1 MIKKMMARLYHRP
14 EAVRG
19 ANDGGAP
26 NTADLRG
33 YDENA
38 SDRVPSIQRSVS
50 RIKTAIGDSLLL
62 SGLLGNS
69 SVPSVPLFIHPLPL
83 PRLHAVDI
91 REMHANISPWKRLFS
106 TQMDYFPQRINKR
119 RARGES
125 MGIPETDHFR
135 GTESCCPQDRDPGP
149 GLLAFS
155 RSPDSGSLFYKRNSN
170 PQIGGH
176 A

>member
-1 MIKKMMARLYHRP
+1 MMAKLYHRT
-14 EAVRG
+14 EEIRG
-19 ANDGGAP
+19 ANGGCVLNAASPHGCDG
-26 NTADLRG
+26 NTRH
-33 YDENA
+33 
-38 SDRVPSIQRSVS
+38 RVPSLQTNVS
-50 RIKTAIGDSLLL
+50 RIKTELGDSLML

-69 SVPSVPLFIHPLPL
+69 SVPSIPLFIHPLPL

-91 REMHANISPWKRLFS
+91 REMHASNSPGKRLFS
-106 TQMDYFPQRINKR
+106 TQMDCSPQRINKR

-125 MGIPETDHFR
+125 MGIPETDHLS
-135 GTESCCPQDRDPGP
+135 GAESGCPQDRDPGP

-155 RSPDSGSLFYKRNSN
+155 RSPDSGPLFYKRNSN

>member
-1 MIKKMMARLYHRP
+1 MMAKLYHRT
-14 EAVRG
+14 EEIRG
-19 ANDGGAP
+19 ANGGCVLNAASLHGCDG
-26 NTADLRG
+26 NTRH
-33 YDENA
+33 
-38 SDRVPSIQRSVS
+38 RVPSLQTNVS
-50 RIKTAIGDSLLL
+50 HIKTELGDSLLH
-62 SGLLGNS
+62 SGLLENS
-69 SVPSVPLFIHPLPL
+69 SVPSIPLFIHPLPL

-91 REMHANISPWKRLFS
+91 REMHANNSPWKRLFS
-106 TQMDYFPQRINKR
+106 TQMDYSPQRINKR

-125 MGIPETDHFR
+125 MGIPETDHFS

-155 RSPDSGSLFYKRNSN
+155 RSPDSGPLFYKRNSN

>member
-1 MIKKMMARLYHRP
+1 MMARAYHRP
-14 EAVRG
+14 EAIRG
-19 ANDGGAP
+19 ASGGGVT

-33 YDENA
+33 CDHNA
-38 SDRVPSIQRSVS
+38 RHRVPSIQRSES
-50 RIKTAIGDSLLL
+50 LIKTELGDSLMYT
-62 SGLLGNS
+62 GLLDNS

-83 PRLHAVDI
+83 TRLHAVDI
-91 REMHANISPWKRLFS
+91 REMHASNSPWKRLFS
-106 TQMDYFPQRINKR
+106 TQMDYSPQRNNKS

-125 MGIPETDHFR
+125 MGIPETDHFS

-155 RSPDSGSLFYKRNSN
+155 RSPDSGPLFYKRNSN

>member
-1 MIKKMMARLYHRP
+1 MMAKLYHRT
-14 EAVRG
+14 EEIRG
-19 ANDGGAP
+19 ANGGCVLNAASLHACVD
-26 NTADLRG
+26 NTR
-33 YDENA
+33 
-38 SDRVPSIQRSVS
+38 DREPSIQRSES
-50 RIKTAIGDSLLL
+50 RIKTELCVSLLH
-62 SGLLGNS
+62 SGLLDNS
-69 SVPSVPLFIHPLPL
+69 SVSSIPLFIHPLPL

-91 REMHANISPWKRLFS
+91 REMHANNSPGKRLFS
-106 TQMDYFPQRINKR
+106 TQMDCSVQRINKR

-135 GTESCCPQDRDPGP
+135 GAESGCPQDRDPGP

-155 RSPDSGSLFYKRNSN
+155 RSPDSGPLFYKRNSN

>member
-1 MIKKMMARLYHRP
+1 MMARAYHRP
-14 EAVRG
+14 EAIRG
-19 ANDGGAP
+19 ASGGGVT

-33 YDENA
+33 CDHNA
-38 SDRVPSIQRSVS
+38 RHRVPSIQRSES
-50 RIKTAIGDSLLL
+50 RIKTELGDSLMY
-62 SGLLGNS
+62 SGLLDNS
-69 SVPSVPLFIHPLPL
+69 SVPSISLFIHPLPSN
-83 PRLHAVDI
+83 RLHAVDI
-91 REMHANISPWKRLFS
+91 REIHANNSPGKRLFS
-106 TQMDYFPQRINKR
+106 TQLDCSPQRNYKR

-135 GTESCCPQDRDPGP
+135 GAESGCPQDRDPGP

-155 RSPDSGSLFYKRNSN
+155 RSPDSGPLFYKRNSN

>member
-1 MIKKMMARLYHRP
+1 MEHL
-14 EAVRG
+14 
-19 ANDGGAP
+19 
-26 NTADLRG
+26 
-33 YDENA
+33 
-38 SDRVPSIQRSVS
+38 
-50 RIKTAIGDSLLL
+50 SLLTE
-62 SGLLGNS
+62 SGNTD
-69 SVPSVPLFIHPLPL
+69 SVPKGSISLNSQFFSYPLILFGMHS
-83 PRLHAVDI
+83 VDI
-91 REMHANISPWKRLFS
+91 RKCVLPEESKRLFS
-106 TQMDYFPQRINKR
+106 TQMDCSPQRINKR

-155 RSPDSGSLFYKRNSN
+155 RSPDSDPLFYKRNSN

>member
-1 MIKKMMARLYHRP
+1 MIKKMMAKLYHRT
-14 EAVRG
+14 EEIRG
-19 ANDGGAP
+19 AYGGCVP
-26 NTADLRG
+26 NTADLLTC
-33 YDENA
+33 DEHE
-38 SDRVPSIQRSVS
+38 RRHVTSIQRSES
-50 RIKTAIGDSLLL
+50 KISSAIGDSLLH
-62 SGLLGNS
+62 SGLLENS
-69 SVPSVPLFIHPLPL
+69 SVSSIPLFIHPLPL

-91 REMHANISPWKRLFS
+91 REMHANNSPGKRLFS
-106 TQMDYFPQRINKR
+106 TQMDCSVQRINKR

-135 GTESCCPQDRDPGP
+135 GAESGCPQDRDPGP

-155 RSPDSGSLFYKRNSN
+155 RSPDSGPLFYKRNSN

>member
-1 MIKKMMARLYHRP
+1 MAKLYHRP
-14 EAVRG
+14 EVIRG
-19 ANDGGAP
+19 ANGGGVHK
-26 NTADLRG
+26 TADLHG
-33 YDENA
+33 CDCNA
-38 SDRVPSIQRSVS
+38 RHCVPSIQSSVS
-50 RIKTAIGDSLLL
+50 RIQTELGDSLMHSVLL
-62 SGLLGNS
+62 ENS
-69 SVPSVPLFIHPLPL
+69 SVPFMPLFIHPLPL

-91 REMHANISPWKRLFS
+91 REMYASNSPGKRLFS
-106 TQMDYFPQRINKR
+106 TQMDYFPQRINKK

-135 GTESCCPQDRDPGP
+135 GTESGCPQDRNPGP

-155 RSPDSGSLFYKRNSN
+155 RSPDSGPLFYKRNSN

>member
-1 MIKKMMARLYHRP
+1 MMAKLYHRP

-19 ANDGGAP
+19 AYGGGVP
-26 NTADLRG
+26 DTADLRG
-33 YDENA
+33 YDCNA
-38 SDRVPSIQRSVS
+38 SDRVPSIQTNVS
-50 RIKTAIGDSLLL
+50 RIQTELGDRLIH
-62 SGLLGNS
+62 SGLLDNS
-69 SVPSVPLFIHPLPL
+69 SVPLIPLFIHPLAL
-83 PRLHAVDI
+83 TRLHAVDI
-91 REMHANISPWKRLFS
+91 REMHASNSPGKRLFS
-106 TQMDYFPQRINKR
+106 TQLDYFPQRIIKR

-125 MGIPETDHFR
+125 MGIPDTDHFR

-155 RSPDSGSLFYKRNSN
+155 RSPDSGPLFYKRNSN

>member
-1 MIKKMMARLYHRP
+1 MIKKMMAKLYHRP

-19 ANDGGAP
+19 AYGGGVP
-26 NTADLRG
+26 DTADLHG
-33 YDENA
+33 CAGNA
-38 SDRVPSIQRSVS
+38 RQRVLSTQRSVS
-50 RIKTAIGDSLLL
+50 RIKTLRGDSLMY
-62 SGLLGNS
+62 SGLLDNS
-69 SVPSVPLFIHPLPL
+69 SVPLIPLFIHPLPST
-83 PRLHAVDI
+83 RLHAVDI
-91 REMHANISPWKRLFS
+91 REMHASNSPGKRLFS
-106 TQMDYFPQRINKR
+106 TQMDYSPQRINKR

-135 GTESCCPQDRDPGP
+135 GAESGCPQDRDPGP

-155 RSPDSGSLFYKRNSN
+155 RSPDSGPLFYKRNSN